1 MNVGDSSARFAYF
14 ADESQAIHLIDPLND
29 SSNLVVP
36 TVSNYEV
43 FKVVLRESVE
53 NHALQAVA
61 AMKKRKVVE
70 LTPTLALSAAKLNL
84 THNLPIDDSIMF
96 ATAKAYEAKPWT
108 LDSDFNDFPGVN

>member
-1 MNVGDSSARFAYF
+1 MNVVDSSARFAYF
-14 ADESQAIHLIDPLND
+14 ADESQVKHFIDSLND

-61 AMKKRKVVE
+61 AMKKGKVVD
-70 LTPTLALSAAKLNL
+70 LTPKLTLSAAKLSI
-84 THNLPIDDSIMF
+84 THNLAMDDSILF
-96 ATAKAYEAKPWT
+96 ATAKAYEGT
-108 LDSDFNDFPGVN
+108 L